1 LERSSLDGKR
11 KKPMRLFYTD
21 RAIDDVELAFSWYE
35 EQRMGLGY
43 EFIDCIEQSVINNRQ
58 NPDKRP

>member
-1 LERSSLDGKR
+1 
-11 KKPMRLFYTD
+11 MRLFYTD

-35 EQRMGLGY
+35 EKRMGLGY

-58 NPDKRP
+58 NPDKRPK